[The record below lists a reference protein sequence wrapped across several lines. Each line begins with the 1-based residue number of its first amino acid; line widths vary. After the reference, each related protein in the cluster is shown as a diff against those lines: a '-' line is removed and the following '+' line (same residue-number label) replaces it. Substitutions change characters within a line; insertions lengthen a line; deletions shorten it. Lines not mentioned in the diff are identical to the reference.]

1 MNKQENLDDDK
12 NKNKIEAQYIFNK
25 RLLHPKVR
33 EKFNETCLYIINQI
47 DKLDKDTPEE
57 DLKIKYKNLIK
68 NIDESANNLTITCF
82 SSLYYLKYLSFEKL
96 FKENTIEAIE
106 KIWQY
111 FYEKYQNTF
120 FRIFRAFGS
129 VVIKDIEKYES
140 FFKIRFDDALFV

>member
-1 MNKQENLDDDK
+1 MN
-12 NKNKIEAQYIFNK
+12 
-25 RLLHPKVR
+25 
-33 EKFNETCLYIINQI
+33 
-47 DKLDKDTPEE
+47 KDTPEE

-68 NIDESANNLTITCF
+68 EIDESADNLTITCF

-120 FRIFRAFGS
+120 FRMFKAFGK

-140 FFKIRFDDALFV
+140 FFKIRFDDALLGIKNQYKDKVISVYSKMEKLPSLDEEEQNEISSHLYNFYLKLNDPE